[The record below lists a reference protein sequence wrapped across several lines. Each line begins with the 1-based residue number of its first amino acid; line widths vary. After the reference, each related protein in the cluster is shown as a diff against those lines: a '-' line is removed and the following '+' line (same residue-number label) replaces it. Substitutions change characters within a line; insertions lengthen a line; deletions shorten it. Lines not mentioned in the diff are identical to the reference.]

1 MTKQQMVQFLSCIMQ
16 DILAGRD
23 YEEHADP
30 ARVLKELKRSP
41 RIGSMTP
48 TELKE
53 KETECSELKNL
64 FWHGHDT
71 MYSGDILMDVFHSM
85 YLPQQDI
92 ELLASVMT
100 HGIYNK
106 TPQVIKYSLTDPEMA
121 SQLVD
126 VIRRSEANNNATR
139 TKKKIDTVPNGDEI
153 ELPFPEVEIEDSDV
167 SPSPKD
173 IYNEL
178 NKYIYKQE
186 DAKKAASV
194 LYWQHL
200 NGHHQNSIYLG
211 PSGCGKSEIFRTLRD
226 MSNGDVF
233 LFDSSR
239 ITQEGWR
246 GGTKFATLM
255 REVAPMAT
263 SGAIVVFDEADKM
276 FESRG
281 YGNEQISYN
290 LQNELLKMIEG
301 DGIDIN
307 GKTLDTSKISF
318 VFIGS
323 FETLLKR
330 KNHQP
335 KKMGFDED
343 IKKNN
348 TTYEDMITQDDL
360 IQFAGI
366 RKEIAGRINRIVQL
380 QPMTADD
387 FYQILKAPAMSPIKS
402 LEQEYGKKIVI
413 SDEEKHTIAREAAE
427 SGLGVRWLH
436 SVIQTALEDKI
447 FENETAEYYILG

>member
-1 MTKQQMVQFLSCIMQ
+1 MTKKQMVQFLSCIMQ

-30 ARVLKELKRSP
+30 ARVLKELKGSP
-41 RIGSMTP
+41 RINSLTP
-48 TELKE
+48 AELKE
-53 KETECSELKNL
+53 KETECSELRNL
-64 FWHGHDT
+64 FWRGHDT

-106 TPQVIKYSLTDPEMA
+106 TPQIIKYSLTDPEMA

-126 VIRRSEANNNATR
+126 ALRESDVSNESTQ
-139 TKKKIDTVPNGDEI
+139 TGKKMGAVLNGNEM
-153 ELPFPEVEIEDSDV
+153 ELPFPEVEMEGSDI

-178 NKYIYKQE
+178 SKYIYKQE
-186 DAKKAASV
+186 DAKKAASI

-211 PSGCGKSEIFRTLRD
+211 PSGCGKSEIFRTLKD
-226 MSNGDVF
+226 ISDGDVF
-233 LFDSSR
+233 IFDSSR

-246 GGTKFATLM
+246 GGVKFGTLM
-255 REVAPMAT
+255 REVAPKAA

-307 GKTLDTSKISF
+307 GKILDTSQISF
-318 VFIGS
+318 VFMGS
-323 FETLLKR
+323 FETLLRR

-343 IKKNN
+343 VRKNN
-348 TTYEDMITQDDL
+348 TTYEDKITQDDL
-360 IQFAGI
+360 IKFAGI

-380 QPMTADD
+380 QPMAADD
-387 FYQILKAPAMSPIKS
+387 FYQILKTPAMSPIKN

-413 SDEEKHTIAREAAE
+413 SDKAKHTIASKAAE

-436 SVIQTALEDKI
+436 SVIQNALEDKI